1 MATLQP
7 PETTKAQKQKEKG
20 KEELIHLL
28 YHKSFDT
35 SSKIKLGKQNSYRAL
50 FFMVS
55 LPPFHTTK
63 YIFSLLVYPERFDSF
78 LQ

>member
-7 PETTKAQKQKEKG
+7 PETTKAQKQKKKG

-35 SSKIKLGKQNSYRAL
+35 S
-50 FFMVS
+50 
-55 LPPFHTTK
+55 
-63 YIFSLLVYPERFDSF
+63 
-78 LQ
+78 